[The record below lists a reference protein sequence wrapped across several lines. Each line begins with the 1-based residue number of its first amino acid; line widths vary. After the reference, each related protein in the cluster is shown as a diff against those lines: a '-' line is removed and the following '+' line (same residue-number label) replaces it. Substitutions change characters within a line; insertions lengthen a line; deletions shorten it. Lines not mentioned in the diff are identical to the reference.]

1 MQPEQLLELFK
12 KDLENL
18 KDNDKY
24 KINALTIFARD
35 HKDCEKIALG
45 IVELTT
51 RHVNLIPSGLKLLG
65 LYVIDSIVKNVG
77 APFRK
82 LYTAAIVDAFVHSF
96 QAIRDEKGRLKLYNL
111 RTTWKD
117 IFPNSRMYE
126 LDIRV
131 REHDPA
137 WPLLAAPPESKA
149 AFRSLPNIPK
159 IQPKETTTS
168 ETQSTKVTI
177 SASRDPRLNRKRKS
191 PTMTPSS
198 SPAEDF
204 LIDRSGDQKMEAVA
218 RKQGR
223 QEVIEQPKK
232 LSLFG
237 GQDLDMRPQTT
248 PPLTPSRSGVWSNYI
263 DKHAEIGTRRELKD
277 VDMRV
282 SCPND
287 DKLSGGQAAANIC
300 PLTSV
305 TTQQAG
311 LPTGTSPKAAND
323 TSHPLFVETHPP
335 VSKSLVLMDT
345 SAFVDSSRQARLSV
359 PESNSIAS
367 IPILRHDVSLPP
379 PPIPVFHQPNSQAFV
394 NETLQDRLP
403 IAPKQFHPPSRPQVC
418 GPPIRGPVWSVEI
431 YGFPDMVNIGVDPRM
446 LSLVHHPKPPRR
458 ITIDGRR
465 YSLLLDRVQPL
476 IMVGDQVHAVRF
488 RCEFATVLIDGRCFT
503 IPGTGFTRI
512 MVGNRP
518 YQAYLGGPGHELVI
532 DGRPHT
538 VPLGSQL
545 TFITVGYHSVGVRF
559 VGKLPRNVNVLP
571 PIPPRLLKWAGQGL
585 FGSPRN
591 LHRAPLNPLVE
602 LTRLA
607 EGRSAPRGQN
617 PPQSNRRPEFRN
629 APLPSDPSQRQESA
643 AADPPVSNSDAS
655 SLSQAF
661 KKECPS
667 ITTTLSAPVSVASSI
682 DVHALFQKLV
692 KAGIVSTT
700 ISQSVPDIGH
710 YGWDRFKV
718 PCTSETDALY
728 SGHQCSQCG
737 LRFHSDLSPEFAS
750 HLDYHYMKNSCD
762 DQNSR
767 NRNFYQTARY
777 WLLSELTQD
786 GAPQFDSEAPV
797 PDLQE
802 SKCPAFA
809 DPSKN
814 ICAVCYEKFDVFW
827 DHEEEEWMLRD
838 ALLVQDKA
846 YHPICQEDAG
856 KEFSQGNAVA
866 HDMNEVQPE
875 LVGLKSEPPVCSTV
889 DIPMVATSPVDDDAF
904 GCEDHEESTR
914 IPGLSPVPSPDS
926 QDNSFSTVK
935 QEPTEEPSALV
946 KTEPSVVIKSEPV
959 SQVSPEPREII
970 PFYQQISADPLAA
983 LKAVLH
989 GGVSSLIQPPSGS

>member
-1 MQPEQLLELFK
+1 
-12 KDLENL
+12 
-18 KDNDKY
+18 
-24 KINALTIFARD
+24 
-35 HKDCEKIALG
+35 
-45 IVELTT
+45 
-51 RHVNLIPSGLKLLG
+51 
-65 LYVIDSIVKNVG
+65 
-77 APFRK
+77 
-82 LYTAAIVDAFVHSF
+82 
-96 QAIRDEKGRLKLYNL
+96 
-111 RTTWKD
+111 
-117 IFPNSRMYE
+117 
-126 LDIRV
+126 
-131 REHDPA
+131 
-137 WPLLAAPPESKA
+137 
-149 AFRSLPNIPK
+149 
-159 IQPKETTTS
+159 
-168 ETQSTKVTI
+168 
-177 SASRDPRLNRKRKS
+177 
-191 PTMTPSS
+191 
-198 SPAEDF
+198 
-204 LIDRSGDQKMEAVA
+204 
-218 RKQGR
+218 
-223 QEVIEQPKK
+223 
-232 LSLFG
+232 
-237 GQDLDMRPQTT
+237 
-248 PPLTPSRSGVWSNYI
+248 
-263 DKHAEIGTRRELKD
+263 
-277 VDMRV
+277 
-282 SCPND
+282 
-287 DKLSGGQAAANIC
+287 
-300 PLTSV
+300 
-305 TTQQAG
+305 
-311 LPTGTSPKAAND
+311 
-323 TSHPLFVETHPP
+323 
-335 VSKSLVLMDT
+335 
-345 SAFVDSSRQARLSV
+345 
-359 PESNSIAS
+359 
-367 IPILRHDVSLPP
+367 
-379 PPIPVFHQPNSQAFV
+379 
-394 NETLQDRLP
+394 
-403 IAPKQFHPPSRPQVC
+403 
-418 GPPIRGPVWSVEI
+418 
-431 YGFPDMVNIGVDPRM
+431 
-446 LSLVHHPKPPRR
+446 
-458 ITIDGRR
+458 
-465 YSLLLDRVQPL
+465 
-476 IMVGDQVHAVRF
+476 MVGDQVHAVRF

-512 MVGNRP
+512 MVGSRP

-559 VGKLPRNVNVLP
+559 VGELPRNVNVLP

-585 FGSPRN
+585 FGSPRS

-607 EGRSAPRGQN
+607 EGRSATRNQN
-617 PPQSNRRPEFRN
+617 PPQTNKRLSEFRN
-629 APLPSDPSQRQESA
+629 APLPSDSSQRQGLTSD
-643 AADPPVSNSDAS
+643 AADQPVSNSDAS
-655 SLSQAF
+655 SLSRAF

-667 ITTTLSAPVSVASSI
+667 VATTLSAPLSAVPSI

-700 ISQSVPDIGH
+700 VSQPIPDIGH

-777 WLLSELTQD
+777 WLLSEMTQD

-856 KEFSQGNAVA
+856 KEFSQGNTIA
-866 HDMNEVQPE
+866 HDMNEVHPE
-875 LVGLKSEPPVCSTV
+875 LVDLKSEPPVCSTV

-904 GCEDHEESTR
+904 GCADHEESTR

-926 QDNSFSTVK
+926 QENSFSTVK

-946 KTEPSVVIKSEPV
+946 KAEPSVVVKSEPV
-959 SQVSPEPREII
+959 SQVSPEPREIV

-989 GGVSSLIQPPSGS
+989 GGVSSLIQPPTGS